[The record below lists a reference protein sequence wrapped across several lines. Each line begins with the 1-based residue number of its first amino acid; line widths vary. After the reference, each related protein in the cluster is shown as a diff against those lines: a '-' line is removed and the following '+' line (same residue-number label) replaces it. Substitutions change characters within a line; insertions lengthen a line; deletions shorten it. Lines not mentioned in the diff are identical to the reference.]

1 MRQIRKNVFET
12 NSSSTHTLAICTE
25 DEYKDWQDG
34 KLLFNK
40 WNETFIKNTI
50 VITKQD
56 RKEAEEYY
64 TRCKGKYYKDWS
76 ELTDKEREE
85 YTYNHVAQQRRQEK
99 IPPFDDYE
107 GSGLTYQEFLQDC
120 SNDGLETD
128 VSHYTSPS
136 GDKLVIT
143 CAYGYN

>member
-1 MRQIRKNVFET
+1 MKQIRKNVFET

-40 WNETFIKNTI
+40 WHETFVKNSI
-50 VITKQD
+50 RITKQD
-56 RKEAEEYY
+56 REEAERCY
-64 TRCKGKYYKDWS
+64 TQYKGKYYKNWS
-76 ELTDKEREE
+76 ELTDAEREE
-85 YTYNHVAQQRRQEK
+85 YTYNHIAQQRRQEK
-99 IPPFDDYE
+99 SLSFEED
-107 GSGLTYQEFLQDC
+107 GLTYQEFMQNC
-120 SNDGLETD
+120 NNDGLETET
-128 VSHYTSPS
+128 SHYTSPS

>member
-1 MRQIRKNVFET
+1 MKQIRKNVFET

-40 WNETFIKNTI
+40 WNETFVKNSI
-50 VITKQD
+50 NITKQD
-56 RKEAEEYY
+56 RKEAEERY
-64 TRCKGKYYKDWS
+64 TLYKGKYYKDWS
-76 ELTDKEREE
+76 ELTEAEREE
-85 YTYNHVAQQRRQEK
+85 YTYNYIAQQRRQEK
-99 IPPFDDYE
+99 SFSFEED
-107 GSGLTYQEFLQDC
+107 GLTYQEFMQNC
-120 SNDGLETD
+120 NNDGLETET
-128 VSHYTSPS
+128 SHYTSPS

>member
-1 MRQIRKNVFET
+1 MKQIRKNVFET

-40 WNETFIKNTI
+40 WNETFVKNSI
-50 VITKQD
+50 NITKQD
-56 RKEAEEYY
+56 RKEAEERY
-64 TRCKGKYYKDWS
+64 TIYKGKYYKDWS
-76 ELTDKEREE
+76 ELTDAEREE
-85 YTYNHVAQQRRQEK
+85 YTYNYIAQQRRQEK
-99 IPPFDDYE
+99 SFSFEED
-107 GSGLTYQEFLQDC
+107 GLTYQEFMQNC
-120 SNDGLETD
+120 NNDGLETET
-128 VSHYTSPS
+128 SHYTSPS

>member
-1 MRQIRKNVFET
+1 MKQIRKNVFET

-40 WNETFIKNTI
+40 WNETFVKNSI
-50 VITKQD
+50 NITKQD
-56 RKEAEEYY
+56 RKEAEERY
-64 TRCKGKYYKDWS
+64 TLYKGKYYKDWS
-76 ELTDKEREE
+76 ELTEAEREE
-85 YTYNHVAQQRRQEK
+85 YTYNYIAQQRRQEK
-99 IPPFDDYE
+99 SFSFEED
-107 GSGLTYQEFLQDC
+107 GLTYQEFMQDC
-120 SNDGLETD
+120 SNGGLETET
-128 VSHYTSPS
+128 SRYTSPS

>member
-1 MRQIRKNVFET
+1 MKQIRCNVFET

-40 WNETFIKNTI
+40 WNETFVKNSI
-50 VITKQD
+50 NITKQD
-56 RKEAEEYY
+56 RKEAEERY
-64 TRCKGKYYKDWS
+64 TIYKGKYYKDWS
-76 ELTDKEREE
+76 ELTEAEREE
-85 YTYNHVAQQRRQEK
+85 YTYNYIAQQRRQEK
-99 IPPFDDYE
+99 SFSFEED
-107 GSGLTYQEFLQDC
+107 GLTYQEFMQNC
-120 SNDGLETD
+120 NNDGLETET
-128 VSHYTSPS
+128 SHYTSPS

>member
-1 MRQIRKNVFET
+1 MKQIRKNVFET

-40 WNETFIKNTI
+40 WNETFVKNSI
-50 VITKQD
+50 RITKQNK
-56 RKEAEEYY
+56 KEAEEHY

-76 ELTDKEREE
+76 ELTDAEREE
-85 YTYNHVAQQRRQEK
+85 YTYNYIAQQCRQEK
-99 IPPFDDYE
+99 SLDFEED
-107 GSGLTYQEFLQDC
+107 GLTFKEFMNEC
-120 SNDGLETD
+120 SADGLETET
-128 VSHYTSPS
+128 SRYTSPS

>member
-1 MRQIRKNVFET
+1 MKQIRKNVFET

-40 WNETFIKNTI
+40 WNETFVKNSIK
-50 VITKQD
+50 ITKQD
-56 RKEAEEYY
+56 REEAQRHYNQ
-64 TRCKGKYYKDWS
+64 CKGKYYKDWF
-76 ELTDKEREE
+76 ELTDTEREE
-85 YTYNHVAQQRRQEK
+85 YTYNYIAQQRRQEK
-99 IPPFDDYE
+99 SFSFEED
-107 GSGLTYQEFLQDC
+107 GLTYQEFMQNC
-120 SNDGLETD
+120 NNDGLETET
-128 VSHYTSPS
+128 SHYTSPS

>member
-1 MRQIRKNVFET
+1 MKQIRKNVFET

-40 WNETFIKNTI
+40 WNETFVKNSI
-50 VITKQD
+50 NITKQD
-56 RKEAEEYY
+56 RKEAEERY
-64 TRCKGKYYKDWS
+64 TTYKGKYYKDWS
-76 ELTDKEREE
+76 ELTEAEREE
-85 YTYNHVAQQRRQEK
+85 YTYNYIAQQRRQEK
-99 IPPFDDYE
+99 SFSFEED
-107 GSGLTYQEFLQDC
+107 GLTYQEFMQNC
-120 SNDGLETD
+120 NNDGLETET
-128 VSHYTSPS
+128 SHYTSPS

>member
-1 MRQIRKNVFET
+1 MKQIRKNVFET

-40 WNETFIKNTI
+40 WRETFVKNSIK
-50 VITKQD
+50 ITKQD
-56 RKEAEEYY
+56 REEAERCY
-64 TRCKGKYYKDWS
+64 TQYKGKYYKNWS
-76 ELTDKEREE
+76 ELTDAEREE
-85 YTYNHVAQQRRQEK
+85 YTYNHIAQQRRQEK
-99 IPPFDDYE
+99 SLSFEED
-107 GSGLTYQEFLQDC
+107 GLTYQEFMQNC
-120 SNDGLETD
+120 NNDGLETET
-128 VSHYTSPS
+128 SHYTSPS

>member
-1 MRQIRKNVFET
+1 MKQIRKNVFET

-40 WNETFIKNTI
+40 WNETFIKNNIT
-50 VITKQD
+50 ITKQD
-56 RKEAEEYY
+56 KVEAEERYN
-64 TRCKGKYYKDWS
+64 RGKGKYYKDWS
-76 ELTDKEREE
+76 ELTDEDKNE
-85 YTYNHVAQQRRQEK
+85 YIYNYVAQQRRQEK
-99 IPPFDDYE
+99 SFSFKEDN
-107 GSGLTYQEFLQDC
+107 LTYQEFMQDC
-120 SNDGLETD
+120 NNDGLQTT
-128 VSHYTSPS
+128 VCHYTSPS